1 MACFA
6 LLCTAVTQ
14 GQPMGRIRETA
25 QKRQHRRQQLN
36 GHGIAKLTMPR
47 RKKSSVKNITLK

>member
-1 MACFA
+1 
-6 LLCTAVTQ
+6 LLYTAVTQ

-36 GHGIAKLTMPR
+36 GHGIAKLTTPR
-47 RKKSSVKNITLK
+47 RKKSSVENITLK